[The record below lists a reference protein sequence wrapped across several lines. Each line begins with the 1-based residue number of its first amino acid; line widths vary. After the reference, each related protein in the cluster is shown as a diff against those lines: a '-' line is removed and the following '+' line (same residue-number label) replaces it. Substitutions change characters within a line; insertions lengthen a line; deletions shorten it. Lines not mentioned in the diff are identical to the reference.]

1 MIYDCIDDYIFCGG
15 TLIWKTEKKKKL
27 QKLIMNVLEITNA
40 EFKKVVMS
48 GEAEALRILIRQR
61 TLNLSVQELEE
72 VCNVLT
78 KVEGDANE

>member
-1 MIYDCIDDYIFCGG
+1 
-15 TLIWKTEKKKKL
+15 
-27 QKLIMNVLEITNA
+27 MNVLEITNA